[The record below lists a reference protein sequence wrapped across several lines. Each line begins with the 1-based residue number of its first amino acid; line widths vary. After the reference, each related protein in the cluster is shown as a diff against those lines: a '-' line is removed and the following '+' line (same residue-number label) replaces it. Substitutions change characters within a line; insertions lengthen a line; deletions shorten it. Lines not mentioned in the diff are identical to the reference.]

1 MNAAIDPALCRD
13 SISRL
18 LADEAQWL
26 ALLEQ
31 QLTREHTLISDDDVD
46 GLQEAGTARQSCVSK
61 LVRIEDERLSIC
73 RQLGQSADVA
83 GLQAILGWC
92 DPQGSLQPALQ
103 NTTQLATRCREQN
116 TRNGM
121 LVSARLQRI
130 SGVVSLLNSSA
141 DTPRNAVY
149 GRSGG
154 NKAYATTAGR
164 MLSYSA

>member
-13 SISRL
+13 SIARL
-18 LADEAQWL
+18 LSDEAQWL
-26 ALLEQ
+26 VLLEQ
-31 QLTREHTLISDDDVD
+31 QLTREHKLITDDDVD
-46 GLQEAGTARQSCVSK
+46 GLQEAGVARQSCVSK

-73 RQLGQSADVA
+73 RQLGQSADVV

-130 SGVVSLLNSSA
+130 SGVVSLLNSNA
-141 DTPRNAVY
+141 DAPRTNVY

-154 NKAYATTAGR
+154 NNGYATATGR
-164 MLSYSA
+164 MLSFSA

>member
-13 SISRL
+13 SIARL

-26 ALLEQ
+26 SLLEQ
-31 QLTREHTLISDDDVD
+31 QLSHEHSLITNDDVD

-61 LVRIEDERLSIC
+61 LVRIEDERMSIC
-73 RQLGQSADVA
+73 RQLGQSADVV

-92 DPQGSLQPALQ
+92 DPQGSLQAALR
-103 NTTQLATRCREQN
+103 NTNQLATRCREQN

-121 LVSARLQRI
+121 LVSARLQRL
-130 SGVVSLLNSSA
+130 SGVVSLLNSDA
-141 DTPRNAVY
+141 NTPRNSVY
-149 GRSGG
+149 GRSGSSAG
-154 NKAYATTAGR
+154 AAAAAGR

>member
-26 ALLEQ
+26 SLLEE
-31 QLTREHTLISDDDVD
+31 QLALEHTLITDDDVD
-46 GLQEAGTARQSCVSK
+46 GLQESGTARQSCVSK

-73 RQLGQSADVA
+73 RQLGQSADVV
-83 GLQAILGWC
+83 GLQAILSWC
-92 DPQGSLQPALQ
+92 DPQGSLQPAMQ

-130 SGVVSLLNSSA
+130 SGVVSLLNSNA
-141 DTPRNAVY
+141 DAPRNTVY

-154 NKAYATTAGR
+154 NNGYATATGR
-164 MLSYSA
+164 MLSFSA

>member
-26 ALLEQ
+26 TLLEE
-31 QLTREHTLISDDDVD
+31 QLALEHTLITDDDVD
-46 GLQEAGTARQSCVSK
+46 GLQESGTARQSCVSK

-73 RQLGQSADVA
+73 RQLGQSADVV
-83 GLQAILGWC
+83 GLQAILSWC
-92 DPQGSLQPALQ
+92 DPQGSLQPAMQ

-130 SGVVSLLNSSA
+130 SGVVSLLNSNA
-141 DTPRNAVY
+141 DAPRTNVY

-154 NKAYATTAGR
+154 NNGYATATGR
-164 MLSYSA
+164 MLSFSA